1 MDKSKR
7 GLGCPWS
14 RLAQAMALLAI
25 MLATSCASLRENV
38 ERPHSEALAPAVD
51 TPSARYIDAEKDRHP
66 GDQSGFRLLTVS
78 SNALMSRVALAARAQ
93 KSLDLQY
100 YIFRD
105 DDTGRLIIQ
114 QLLKAADRGVR
125 VRVLVDDI
133 SIDDEVP
140 LFEALDSHPMVEVR
154 LFNPFNT
161 RRPGAVSRA
170 VQLLFDFR
178 RLNRRMHNKSFIA
191 DNKVAIVGGRNI
203 GDDYFDADDESNFRD
218 LDLLAIGPVVQEA
231 SRSFDD
237 YWNNPASF
245 PIAGY
250 PTAGAERGDL
260 AKLRSRLEAHVRAFE
275 QSDYARALIEELP
288 DGATADRRGQWFWGR
303 AELVADQPEKIDAGD
318 DQPGLRMAPRIQAM
332 LDSARSEVLAASPYF
347 VPGDHDEKA
356 LVGLARRGVTVR
368 ILTNSLASSDEPA
381 VHSGYS
387 ARRRALLVGGV
398 QLFELKPEPGV
409 KQTLTESGRSSGVS
423 LHAKTMVVDRRQ
435 VFVGSMNMDQR
446 SKLLNTEMG
455 LIVDSPELATAVVE
469 FLHRIS
475 LPENAYSV
483 SLSKPTTATTQGS
496 GELLWTTRDGG
507 KEVVL
512 DHEPEASAARRA
524 EVLLMKILPIDS
536 LL

>member
-1 MDKSKR
+1 MQ
-7 GLGCPWS
+7 G
-14 RLAQAMALLAI
+14 RLPLATALLL
-25 MLATSCASLRENV
+25 MLLASSCASVRENV
-38 ERPHSEALAPAVD
+38 ERRHSEALAPAVD

-66 GDQSGFRLLTVS
+66 DDESGFRLLTLS
-78 SNALMSRVALAARAQ
+78 SNALMSRVALAARAE

-154 LFNPFNT
+154 LFNPFST
-161 RRPGAVSRA
+161 RQPGAVSRA
-170 VQLLFDFR
+170 VQLLLDFR

-191 DNKVAIVGGRNI
+191 DNKVAIIGGRNI

-218 LDLLAIGPVVQEA
+218 LDLLAIGPVVQDA

-237 YWNNPASF
+237 YWNNPAAF

-250 PTAGAERGDL
+250 PTAGAEHGDL
-260 AKLRSRLEAHVRAFE
+260 TKLRTKLEAHVRAFE
-275 QSDYARALIEELP
+275 QSDYARAVLEELP
-288 DGATADRRGQWFWGR
+288 NGATADRRGQWFWGR
-303 AELVADQPEKIDAGD
+303 AELVADQPEKIEAGE
-318 DQPGLRMAPRIQAM
+318 DQPGLRMGPRIHAM
-332 LDSARSEVLAASPYF
+332 LDSAQTEVLAASPYF
-347 VPGDHDEKA
+347 VPGDQDAKT
-356 LVGLARRGVTVR
+356 LVGLAKRGVTVQ

-381 VHSGYS
+381 VHSGYAS
-387 ARRRALLVGGV
+387 RRRALLVGGV
-398 QLFELKPEPGV
+398 QLFELKPVPGA
-409 KQTLTESGRSSGVS
+409 KQSLTESGRSSGIS

-455 LIVDSPELATAVVE
+455 LIVDSPALADAVVE

-475 LPENAYSV
+475 LPANAYSV
-483 SLSKPTTATTQGS
+483 SLKTPSTATREGS
-496 GELLWTTRDGG
+496 GELLWTTSEGG

-512 DHEPEASAARRA
+512 DHEPEASVARRA